1 MAVVVGA
8 THLRLQQRVALKF
21 LLPELTQNH
30 DVVERFIREARAS
43 AQLRGEHVCR
53 VSDVETS
60 ETGAPYIV
68 MELLDGRDLA
78 SLLAA
83 KRSLPVPLVADYVL
97 QACAGVAEA
106 HALGIVHRDLKPGNL
121 FLTGRPDGTPLI
133 KVLDFGI
140 AKAQRD
146 QPFSLTHTSTVL
158 GSPSYMSPEQ
168 LRSPRIA
175 DVRSDIWS
183 IGVVLYELVSGRPP
197 FIGESLTALALHI
210 SIDPVPPLTG
220 RIPPG
225 FDAVVYRCLAKDPA
239 QRYSDL
245 AELAH
250 ALAPFVGPAGHELAG
265 AVSRLLNRASREAA
279 AREARPPSDTLV
291 ERARIAATQPEASVP
306 PGTSMPT
313 TMGAAASS
321 MSPVSTVARH
331 RGLIAGV
338 AGAVIFGGAVTI
350 AVIGGRAGKAA
361 GPVPD
366 AADAM
371 PAPRSVDAALP
382 VDAGVALPADASAGR
397 DATDAAIDAAPV
409 GPAAHPAAGTK
420 RNPSKRDNPRSHTTG
435 DDDDYGATRH

>member
-1 MAVVVGA
+1 MAVVIGA
-8 THLRLQQRVALKF
+8 THLRLQQPVALKF
-21 LLPELTQNH
+21 LLPELAQNH
-30 DVVERFIREARAS
+30 EVVERFIREARAS

-53 VSDVETS
+53 VSDVETA

-97 QACAGVAEA
+97 QACVGVAEA

-146 QPFSLTHTSTVL
+146 QAFSLTHTSTVL

-168 LRSPRIA
+168 LRSPRVA

-183 IGVVLYELVSGRPP
+183 IGVILYELVSGRPP

-210 SIDPVPPLTG
+210 TIDPAPPLIG

-225 FDAVVYRCLAKDPA
+225 FDSIVYRCLAKDPT

-245 AELAH
+245 GELAH
-250 ALAPFVGPAGHELAG
+250 ALAPYAGPPGAVLAG
-265 AVSRLLNRASREAA
+265 AVSRLLNWASRAA
-279 AREARPPSDTLV
+279 APHEVPPPRDTEV
-291 ERARIAATQPEASVP
+291 DRARVAATQPELSLP
-306 PGTSMPT
+306 PGTTMPT
-313 TMGAAASS
+313 TMGSAASS
-321 MSPVSTVARH
+321 MGPVSSGTRH

-338 AGAVIFGGAVTI
+338 AAAAIFGTAVTI
-350 AVIGGRAGKAA
+350 ALVGGSAGKAA
-361 GPVPD
+361 STVDATSVPD
-366 AADAM
+366 TADAVA
-371 PAPRSVDAALP
+371 PARPIDAALP
-382 VDAGVALPADASAGR
+382 VDAGAPR
-397 DATDAAIDAAPV
+397 DATDAAIDARAAP
-409 GPAAHPAAGTK
+409 GPAAHPPTGPK
-420 RNPSKRDNPRSHTTG
+420 KNLPKRDNPKSHTTG
-435 DDDDYGATRH
+435 DDDDFGATRH